1 MKIIV
6 TGGNGFIGKFL
17 IKHLIEKNHQIT
29 SFDNY
34 SNSNEEYFN
43 ELTKLGVKTI
53 QGDIRKQEEIS
64 KAARGHDVIIHLAAK
79 ISVEDSIKNPDETFG
94 VNVEGTRNVLTS
106 CLNND
111 IKNLIII
118 SSAAVYGNRINENE
132 ILFENSKTEPISP
145 YGKSKLMM
153 EEIVKEFSNLNK
165 INCIILRIFNVYGPG
180 QSDEYAGVITK
191 FIKNAKKGKP
201 LKIFGDGMQ
210 SRDFIS
216 IYDVISIIANSLL
229 KLENKRGEIYNIAT
243 GETITIGELANL
255 ILSLTGG
262 KSKVEFLEPLE
273 GDIRFSKP
281 SIKNAEDELN
291 FNPKFK
297 LRNGLQ
303 KFIEEF

>member
-1 MKIIV
+1 MKILV

-79 ISVEDSIKNPDETFG
+79 ISVEDSIENPDETFG

-111 IKNLIII
+111 IKNLIIV

-210 SRDFIS
+210 TRDFIS

-262 KSKVEFLEPLE
+262 KSKVEFLKPLDA
-273 GDIRFSKP
+273 DIRFSNP
-281 SIKNAEDELN
+281 SIKNAEDEIN
-291 FNPKFK
+291 FNPKIK
-297 LRNGLQ
+297 LKNGLQ
-303 KFIEEF
+303 KFIGEL

>member
-1 MKIIV
+1 MKILV

-29 SFDNY
+29 SFDNF

-106 CLNND
+106 CLNNE

-153 EEIVKEFSNLNK
+153 EEIVKEFSSLNK

-191 FIKNAKKGKP
+191 FTKNVKEGKS

-210 SRDFIS
+210 TRDFIS

-229 KLENKRGEIYNIAT
+229 KLENKRGEI
-243 GETITIGELANL
+243 
-255 ILSLTGG
+255 
-262 KSKVEFLEPLE
+262 
-273 GDIRFSKP
+273 
-281 SIKNAEDELN
+281 
-291 FNPKFK
+291 
-297 LRNGLQ
+297 
-303 KFIEEF
+303 

>member
-1 MKIIV
+1 MKILV

-17 IKHLIEKNHQIT
+17 IKHLIEKNYQIT
-29 SFDNY
+29 SFDNF
-34 SNSNEEYFN
+34 SNSDEEYAK
-43 ELTKLGVKTI
+43 ELTNLGVKTI

-79 ISVEDSIKNPDETFG
+79 ISVEDSIKNPDATFG

-106 CLNND
+106 CLNNN

-165 INCIILRIFNVYGPG
+165 INCVILRIFNVYGHG

-191 FIKNAKKGKP
+191 FIKNVKEGKP
-201 LKIFGDGMQ
+201 LKIFGNGMQ
-210 SRDFIS
+210 TRDFIS

-243 GETITIGELANL
+243 GKTITISELANL
-255 ILSLTGG
+255 ILSLTDG
-262 KSKVEFLEPLE
+262 KNKVEFVEPVE

-281 SIKNAEDELN
+281 SIKNAENEMN
-291 FNPKFK
+291 FNPKIK
-297 LRNGLQ
+297 LKNGLQ
-303 KFIEEF
+303 KFIEEL

>member
-210 SRDFIS
+210 TRDFIS

-262 KSKVEFLEPLE
+262 KSKVEFLKPLDA
-273 GDIRFSKP
+273 DIRFSNP
-281 SIKNAEDELN
+281 SIKNAEDEIN
-291 FNPKFK
+291 FNPKIK
-297 LRNGLQ
+297 LKNGLQ
-303 KFIEEF
+303 KFIGEL

>member
-111 IKNLIII
+111 IKNLIIV

-210 SRDFIS
+210 TRDFIS

-255 ILSLTGG
+255 ILSLIGG
-262 KSKVEFLEPLE
+262 KSKVEFLKPLDA
-273 GDIRFSKP
+273 DIRFSNP
-281 SIKNAEDELN
+281 SIKNAEDEIN
-291 FNPKFK
+291 FNPKIK
-297 LRNGLQ
+297 LKNGLQ
-303 KFIEEF
+303 KFIGEL